1 MKRHALPLL
10 ATLLCVGPV
19 AAQQAAAEVMVTVT
33 SADTQA
39 QGFALVLATQALQ
52 QKAKVRVLLCAA
64 GGPLALKAREPE
76 ALKPRSPKEML
87 EGLIKGGA
95 QVEVCALFLP
105 NSSHTAADLLDG
117 VAVAKPQ
124 EVAAHM
130 LQSQVRLLAY

>member
-1 MKRHALPLL
+1 MKRHALTLL

-39 QGFALVLATQALQ
+39 QGFALVLATQAMQ

>member
-1 MKRHALPLL
+1 MKRQALTLL
-10 ATLLCVGPV
+10 AGLMCLSPL
-19 AAQQAAAEVMVTVT
+19 AAQQAPAEVMVTVT

-39 QGFALVLATQALQ
+39 QGFALVLASQAMQ

-64 GGPLALKAREPE
+64 GGPLALKAREAEP
-76 ALKPRSPKEML
+76 LKPRSPKDML

-105 NSSHTAADLLDG
+105 NSAHTPAELMDG

-124 EVAAHM
+124 EVASHM
-130 LQSQVRLLAY
+130 LQPQVRLLAY

>member
-1 MKRHALPLL
+1 MKRHALTLL
-10 ATLLCVGPV
+10 ATLLCAGPV
-19 AAQQAAAEVMVTVT
+19 VAQQTAAEVMVTVT

-39 QGFALVLATQALQ
+39 QGFALVLATQAVQ

-64 GGPLALKAREPE
+64 GGPLALKAREAEP
-76 ALKPRSPKEML
+76 LKPRSPKEML
-87 EGLIKGGA
+87 EGLIKAGA

-105 NSSHTAADLLDG
+105 NSTHTAADLMDG

-130 LQSQVRLLAY
+130 LQAQVRLLAY

>member
-1 MKRHALPLL
+1 MKRLALTLL
-10 ATLLCVGPV
+10 AALSCLGPV
-19 AAQQAAAEVMVTVT
+19 AAQQPAAEVMVTVT
-33 SADTQA
+33 SADAQA
-39 QGFALVLATQALQ
+39 QGFALVLATQAMQ

-64 GGPLALKAREPE
+64 GGPLALKAREAEP
-76 ALKPRSPKEML
+76 LKPRSPKDML

-105 NSSHTAADLLDG
+105 NSTHTAADLMDG

-130 LQSQVRLLAY
+130 LQAQVRLLAY